1 MNVTRI
7 RCKCSAMCPCAIT
20 FCQSVHSIVM
30 CERKK
35 DKPIEHLSTLAT
47 HTNTRMHTDTNPLRS
62 LQFRFFVP
70 LVCVF
75 TETVAQQFSWGYRL
89 RHEHACMCECACI
102 QCTVFNACSK
112 HPLGETIQIV
122 LYQCHNHLIL
132 LIGCIRALNPI
143 MFVHHLDNGI
153 YVYCSAQ
160 AHSRVPPMVCMCVSV
175 CVYFCDNIF
184 ISFTCSLLFW
194 HFVANWMDLVPMCDV
209 CECMRNTIWQR
220 DINLSEC
227 KLESHSLLHSLCL
240 SVCPSAC

>member
-1 MNVTRI
+1 MQMLGYVSVCDNILSECAFYCYVWAKERQTDWTPFNTRNAY
-7 RCKCSAMCPCAIT
+7 K
-20 FCQSVHSIVM
+20 H
-30 CERKK
+30 
-35 DKPIEHLSTLAT
+35 
-47 HTNTRMHTDTNPLRS
+47 TRMHTDTNPLRS